1 MSFFDMMK
9 DPRRMAGAELGLGL
23 MQMGARRPVGSASP
37 VSLMDLLR
45 QYKQTRNALPP
56 APNVAP
62 MTPGQIPGPVPMPN
76 VPHPGGVAPYP
87 GVPGMYPALPRP
99 GYPGAQPFPQGN
111 TPVLRMPGQNP
122 MAGLNIS
129 PWGY

>member
-56 APNVAP
+56 APAVP
-62 MTPGQIPGPVPMPN
+62 GLTPEQIPGPVPMPA
-76 VPHPGGVAPYP
+76 PPTPKPYP
-87 GVPGMYPALPRP
+87 GVPGMYTPIQRP
-99 GYPGAQPFPQGN
+99 GYPGVQPFSPGN
-111 TPVLRMPGQNP
+111 MPVLNLP